1 MADEHPRIEWLDTD
15 SIDCLELMRSIIQ
28 EELEVCA
35 AAGDVLPRNATS
47 LETAAELA
55 ADALLRPFVIRRR
68 GPDQPLM
75 RWIDD
80 DESSD

>member
-28 EELEVCA
+28 EELEVRA
-35 AAGDVLPRNATS
+35 ELGDIHANDSTS
-47 LETAAELA
+47 IETAAELA

-75 RWIDD
+75 RWVDD
-80 DESSD
+80 DESTD